1 MKLRPSQLTSNIIDA
16 DETNPWFPIFKKRLS
31 FAREFDAYLVNTVEE
46 LENKALQQ
54 LRKNVH
60 RRVWAVGPLLSP
72 PTSSSMSCVE
82 WLNLQPP
89 NSVLYISFGS
99 ENSVNPSS
107 MIELAKG
114 LEAFGKPFIWVI
126 RPPNG
131 FDVNEEFRAEWLPE
145 GFEDRITEKK
155 QGILVKKWA
164 PQLEILSHKST
175 AAFFEPLRLEFNIG
189 ELESGC
195 SHHRVANGF

>member
-1 MKLRPSQLTSNIIDA
+1 M
-16 DETNPWFPIFKKRLS
+16 
-31 FAREFDAYLVNTVEE
+31 EE

-54 LRKNVH
+54 PRKNVH

-145 GFEDRITEKK
+145 GFED
-155 QGILVKKWA
+155 L
-164 PQLEILSHKST
+164 
-175 AAFFEPLRLEFNIG
+175 
-189 ELESGC
+189 
-195 SHHRVANGF
+195 